1 MIKAVLAYDIVEGVD
16 VQEYDDWLVNVH
28 MPDLLA
34 NPHIDRLLF
43 NTVLRPVVST
53 SGGASSITN
62 KLVPF
67 RVAEIHYAD
76 EAAYEKALAWFED
89 NPIPPE
95 RGPAGR
101 TNFHFYV
108 LTTVLSVDR
117 ENLGSVDRSA
127 LQPGAGSQ

>member
-34 NPHIDRLLF
+34 NPYIDRLLF
-43 NTVLRPVVST
+43 DTVLRPVVST
-53 SGGASSITN
+53 SGGASSISN
-62 KLVPF
+62 KLIPY

-76 EAAYEKALAWFED
+76 EAAYRNALAWFED

-117 ENLGSVDRSA
+117 ENLASIDPTA
-127 LQPGAGSQ
+127 LQPGVGR

>member
-1 MIKAVLAYDIVEGVD
+1 MIKAVIAYDIVEGVD
-16 VQEYDDWLVNVH
+16 VQEYDDWLVDVH

-34 NPHIDRLLF
+34 NPYIDRLLF
-43 NTVLRPVVST
+43 NTVLHPVVSS

-62 KLVPF
+62 TILPY

-76 EAAYEKALAWFED
+76 EAAYEKAIAWFREH
-89 NPIPPE
+89 PIDPE

-101 TNFHFYV
+101 TKFHFYV

-117 ENLGSVDRSA
+117 ENLTSLDRA
-127 LQPGAGSQ
+127 TLRPTFGN

>member
-1 MIKAVLAYDIVEGVD
+1 MIKAVIAYDIVEGVD
-16 VQEYDDWLVNVH
+16 VQEYDDWLVDVH

-34 NPHIDRLLF
+34 NPYIDRLLF
-43 NTVLRPVVST
+43 DTVMRPVVAS

-62 KLVPF
+62 RLVPY
-67 RVAEIHYAD
+67 RIAEIHYAD
-76 EAAYEKALAWFED
+76 EEAHEKALAWFKD

-101 TNFHFYV
+101 TKFHFYV

-117 ENLGSVDRSA
+117 DNVASVDRALLRPSA
-127 LQPGAGSQ
+127 KG